1 MPRTPACAGVFC
13 WGTDVPLS
21 YALLVLAAPASGHNS
36 LTAARF
42 ARALLARGH
51 SLQRVFFLDSGTLN
65 GLASAVTP
73 QDEQAPLQLWL
84 ELAEKHRT
92 ELILCISSA
101 LKHGL
106 LDSTEAARHER
117 PGATVHPA
125 FELGGLG
132 LLVEAAQTAD
142 RLVTFG

>member
-1 MPRTPACAGVFC
+1 MPLT
-13 WGTDVPLS
+13 
-21 YALLVLAAPASGHNS
+21 YALLVLAAPASGHAS

-51 SLQRVFFLDSGTLN
+51 SLQRVFFLDDGTLT

-73 QDEQAPLQLWL
+73 QDEQAPLQQWVA
-84 ELAEKHRT
+84 LAESQQT

-101 LKHGL
+101 LKRGL
-106 LDSTEAARHER
+106 LDSAEASRHER
-117 PGATVHPA
+117 PAATIHPA

-132 LLVEAAQTAD
+132 LLVESTQTAD

>member
-1 MPRTPACAGVFC
+1 MPLT
-13 WGTDVPLS
+13 
-21 YALLVLAAPASGHNS
+21 YALLVLTAPASGHAS
-36 LTAARF
+36 LTAGRF

-51 SLQRVFFLDSGTLN
+51 RLQRVFFLDNGTLN

-73 QDEQAPLQLWL
+73 QDEPAPLQQWAQ
-84 ELAEKHRT
+84 LAAEHQT

-101 LKHGL
+101 LKRGL
-106 LDSTEAARHER
+106 LDSTEASRHER
-117 PGATVHPA
+117 PAATVHPA

-132 LLVEAAQTAD
+132 LLVESAQTAD

>member
-1 MPRTPACAGVFC
+1 MPLT
-13 WGTDVPLS
+13 
-21 YALLVLAAPASGHNS
+21 YALLVLAAPASGHAS

-51 SLQRVFFLDSGTLN
+51 SLQRVFFLDDGTLT

-73 QDEQAPLQLWL
+73 QDEQAPLQQWVA
-84 ELAEKHRT
+84 LAAAQQT
-92 ELILCISSA
+92 ELVLCISSA
-101 LKHGL
+101 LKRGL
-106 LDSTEAARHER
+106 LDSAEASRQER
-117 PGATVHPA
+117 PGATIHPA

-132 LLVEAAQTAD
+132 LLVESAQTVD

>member
-1 MPRTPACAGVFC
+1 M
-13 WGTDVPLS
+13 PLS
-21 YALLVLAAPASGHNS
+21 YALLVLASPASGHGS

-51 SLQRVFFLDSGTLN
+51 RLQRVFFLDHGTLN

-73 QDEQAPLQLWL
+73 QDERGALAQWVQLA
-84 ELAEKHRT
+84 AEHQT

-101 LKHGL
+101 LKRGL
-106 LDSTEAARHER
+106 LDSTEATRHER
-117 PGATVHPA
+117 PAATVHPA

-132 LLVEAAQTAD
+132 LLVESAQTAD